1 MRGARSGPLQPVITR
16 DEFKNTR
23 SRNDAYAAIVAAT
36 EAPLQEAIESAN
48 RAQSEKSLGKL
59 EETLTRV
66 LSEVDD
72 ERRRKAVEVQ
82 SSGGTK

>member
-1 MRGARSGPLQPVITR
+1 MPRTSTSTSTHDAFTSGRRVHRRARRALGPLQPVITR

-48 RAQSEKSLGKL
+48 RAQSEKIAL
-59 EETLTRV
+59 E
-66 LSEVDD
+66 SS
-72 ERRRKAVEVQ
+72 RRR
-82 SSGGTK
+82 